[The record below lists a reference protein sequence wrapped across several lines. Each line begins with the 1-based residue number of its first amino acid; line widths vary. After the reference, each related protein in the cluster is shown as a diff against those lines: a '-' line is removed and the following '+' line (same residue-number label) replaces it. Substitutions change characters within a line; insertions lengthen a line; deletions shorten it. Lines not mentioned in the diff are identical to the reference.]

1 VEAAVQALGNASMGG
16 VALYED
22 EKKKIV
28 RCEVWDY
35 ERNIDWSKEITIEKT
50 VERSR
55 LKRGQVPIAKRK
67 NSYGEDVFILPGDIE
82 DRVYYVVRR
91 EINGSIVR
99 YVEKWAL
106 ESECL
111 NGPVNKVADSCV
123 TYTGTATTTIT
134 GLSHLEGESV
144 VVWANGIAIADGSTA
159 KPYKVV
165 SGGQITL
172 STAAT
177 NVTVGLPYRARFKSA
192 KLAYGAQLG
201 TALGQKKQIKSVN
214 LVLANAH
221 ILSVKLG
228 QSFDELERMPSI
240 EEDDYQDDDTVYDV
254 YDEVSI
260 PVRGRWDTDSR
271 LCLEINAPYSAKVL
285 GVVIGLEAHEK
296 A

>member
-1 VEAAVQALGNASMGG
+1 MGVQRQLDTRLHVMREDGIAAMFLSDFVEE
-16 VALYED
+16 VAGW
-22 EKKKIV
+22 V
-28 RCEVWDY
+28 
-35 ERNIDWSKEITIEKT
+35 T
-50 VERSR
+50 VETA
-55 LKRGQVPIAKRK
+55 GIV
-67 NSYGEDVFILPGDIE
+67 EDVFTLPGDIE

-91 EINGSIVR
+91 EINGSTVR

-106 ESECL
+106 ESECI
-111 NGPVNKVADSCV
+111 NGTVNKVADSCV
-123 TYTGTATTTIT
+123 TYTGAATTTIS

-144 VVWANGIAIADGSTA
+144 VVWANGAAIADGSAA

-165 SGGQITL
+165 SDGQITL
-172 STAAT
+172 SSAAT

-221 ILSVKLG
+221 ILSVRFG
-228 QSFDELERMPSI
+228 QSFDELDRMPSI

-254 YDEVSI
+254 YDEVSL
-260 PVRGRWDTDSR
+260 PVRGRWSPDSR
-271 LCLEINAPYSAKVL
+271 LCLEINAPYSAKIL
-285 GVVIGLEAHEK
+285 GVVIGLETHEK